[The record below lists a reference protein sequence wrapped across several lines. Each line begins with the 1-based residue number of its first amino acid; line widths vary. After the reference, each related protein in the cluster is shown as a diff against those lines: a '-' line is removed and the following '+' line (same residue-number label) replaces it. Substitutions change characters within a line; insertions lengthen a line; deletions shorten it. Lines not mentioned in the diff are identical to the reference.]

1 MATVQVL
8 EADQLT
14 AAADASVGLV
24 FEDQTF
30 DTTISSLDKALNGA
44 ISDLHQRGEI
54 KGKLHEL
61 TVINT
66 LGQLPFR
73 WLMLLGAGK
82 RSEATPDRL
91 GRVYGQAARHA
102 DSKGWQVVTASIATP
117 VAEFSVRE
125 YARAAA
131 VDAVAAPLR
140 LDFYKTRREDKNS
153 KPPLDKLLF
162 CETDPT
168 RAAEI
173 RAGVSE
179 GTAIGGGVNLARSL
193 VIRPANEVT
202 PKALAE
208 EARRTAESCGI
219 EFYCLGPKE
228 MEELGMGC
236 LLAVARGSA
245 NEPRLAV
252 MRYGSFEGAPT
263 IAFIG
268 KGLTFDSGGISL
280 KPRDGLENLKQ
291 DMAGAA
297 AVIGAM
303 YAIAHVKPR
312 INVIGVCACAENL
325 PDGNAV
331 RPGDILRSMSGKT
344 VECINTDAEGR
355 LVLADAITYAQ
366 QKEGAKY
373 IVDLATLTGA
383 CVVALGHTVT
393 GVMGAPQEF
402 VELVIKNARAE
413 GEKAWQLPMYEE
425 HSEQLKS
432 TLADIKNV
440 GGRSAGAITGACFLK
455 EFVQNGTSWAHLDI
469 AGTAELEDDKPYMPK
484 GPTGVGVRTLVRLAK
499 SMQLQR
505 EGEHST

>member
-1 MATVQVL
+1 MAAVHVI
-8 EADQLT
+8 EADQL
-14 AAADASVGLV
+14 AVEADASVGLV
-24 FEDQTF
+24 FEDRIF
-30 DTTISSLDKALNGA
+30 DATISSIDRALNGI
-44 ISDLHQRGEI
+44 ISDLIRRGEI

-82 RSEATPDRL
+82 QSEATPDRL
-91 GRVYGQAARHA
+91 GLVYGQAARRA
-102 DSKGWQVVTASIATP
+102 DSSGWRVITASLAAP
-117 VAEFSVRE
+117 NAGFSIRE
-125 YARAAA
+125 YARTAA
-131 VDAVAAPLR
+131 VGAVVAPLR
-140 LDFYKTRREDKNS
+140 LDFYKTRREDNNG
-153 KPPLDKLLF
+153 KPPLEKLLF
-162 CETDPT
+162 CETNPN

-173 RAGVSE
+173 NAGVLD
-179 GTAIGGGVNLARSL
+179 GTAVGDGVNLARSL
-193 VIRPANEVT
+193 VVRPANEVT
-202 PKALAE
+202 PAALAE
-208 EARRTAESCGI
+208 EAQRTAESCGI
-219 EFYCLGPKE
+219 EFSCLGPKE

-263 IAFIG
+263 LAFIG

-280 KPRDGLENLKQ
+280 KPRDGLEELKQ

-303 YAIAHVKPR
+303 HAIARIKPR
-312 INVIGVCACAENL
+312 INVIGICACAENL

-331 RPGDILRSMSGKT
+331 RPGDVLRSMSGRT

-383 CVVALGHTVT
+383 CVVALGRTVT

-402 VELVIKNARAE
+402 VELVIQNARSE

-432 TLADIKNV
+432 TIADIKNV

-455 EFVQNGTSWAHLDI
+455 EFIQDGTSWAHLDI
-469 AGTAELEDDKPYMPK
+469 AGTATLEDDKPYMPK
-484 GPTGVGVRTLVRLAK
+484 GPTGVGVRTLVRLAE
-499 SMQLQR
+499 SMQLQ
-505 EGEHST
+505 